1 MTITKVKLLNENWYS
16 LRRYYV
22 DTFFLDN
29 INIFKAKSHILD
41 IGGKKKN
48 KRGVFDIEIYDLNVK
63 YANLD
68 ASTEPDYLCD
78 IHKLPIESNTFDGV
92 VLAEVLEHVSDPKQV
107 LKEAYRVMKT
117 GGKLMIT
124 TPFMFH
130 IHADP
135 TDYARYTPQWYTETL
150 ESLGFKQIQVMR
162 HGLFFSVLSNMLK
175 MLVYELKENPTTRN
189 KLSVKALER
198 FTYWFVKKS
207 LTWDEKKFVKENLKL
222 SGSTTGL
229 GVICT
234 K

>member
-1 MTITKVKLLNENWYS
+1 MTITKEKLLNENWYS

-135 TDYARYTPQWYTETL
+135 TDYARYTP
-150 ESLGFKQIQVMR
+150 
-162 HGLFFSVLSNMLK
+162 
-175 MLVYELKENPTTRN
+175 
-189 KLSVKALER
+189 
-198 FTYWFVKKS
+198 
-207 LTWDEKKFVKENLKL
+207 
-222 SGSTTGL
+222 
-229 GVICT
+229 
-234 K
+234 